1 MALQAYW
8 GGRGGTRGPDMRDF
22 WRDQGTGHE
31 RDLERTGRVVMRG
44 IWKGPGTRGPDMRGI
59 KKGPGD

>member
-1 MALQAYW
+1 
-8 GGRGGTRGPDMRDF
+8 MRDF
-22 WRDQGTGHE
+22 WRDQGTEHE